1 MQKIFV
7 CLANSKKYGGR
18 CLAGIELTLDAAG
31 KPHLALDATGNPHWI
46 RPVAHT
52 EHGEVPQAAVQHIH
66 LLDIVVFEYEA
77 ACPQGYQTENVYYQG
92 NTFESCGKLNAKPEN
107 LNQLVDNQTDT
118 LLGNRQKF
126 LTVEEAAAL
135 EKSIVLVKATEGSLK
150 LYEMGAQLRT
160 GFRWQHTYYDL
171 PVTDLDFH
179 LRWIDDPK
187 LLEGKTNIYLC
198 VSLAINFEGRHHKLV
213 AGILGC

>member
-18 CLAGIELTLDAAG
+18 CLAGIELTLDENG
-31 KPHLALDATGNPHWI
+31 KPHLALDANGKPRWI

-66 LLDIVVFEYEA
+66 LLDIVAFESDA
-77 ACPQGYQTENVYYQG
+77 PCPQGYQTENVFYQG
-92 NTFESCGKLNAKPEN
+92 KTFDVCGKLNAKPEN
-107 LNQLVDNQTDT
+107 LDQLAECQLDV

-126 LTVEEAAAL
+126 LTVAEAAAL
-135 EKSIVLVKATEGSLK
+135 EQSILLIKVATAEVK
-150 LYEMGAQLRT
+150 LYETGAHLRMA
-160 GFRWQHTYYDL
+160 FCWQHTHYDL

-179 LRWIDDPK
+179 LRWIDAPK
-187 LLEGKTNIYLC
+187 LLEDKAHAYLC
-198 VSLAINFEGRHHKLV
+198 ISLAVNFEGRHHKLV
-213 AGILGC
+213 AGIIGC

>member
-31 KPHLALDATGNPHWI
+31 KPHLALDANGKPHWI
-46 RPVAHT
+46 RPVAHS
-52 EHGEVPQAAVQHIH
+52 EHGEVPQTAVQHIH
-66 LLDIVVFEYEA
+66 LLDIATFECDTP
-77 ACPQGYQTENVYYQG
+77 CPQGYQTENVYYHG
-92 NTFESCGKLNAKPEN
+92 NTFEVCGKLNAKPEN
-107 LNQLVDNQTDT
+107 LDQLIENQSDT

-126 LTVEEAAAL
+126 LTVAEATAL
-135 EKSIVLVKATEGSLK
+135 GHSIVLIKTATAQVK
-150 LYEMGAQLRT
+150 LYETGAHLRMA
-160 GFRWQHTYYDL
+160 FRWQHTQYDL

-179 LRWIDDPK
+179 LHWIDDPK
-187 LLEGKTNIYLC
+187 LLEGKTNTYLC
-198 VSLAINFEGRHHKLV
+198 ISLAVNFEGRHHKLV